1 MRNRRDDYWRRYE
14 SNYDWIRATPPPAA
28 GKPPT
33 EEQRAAAHRAW
44 AVAHRRNRQA
54 EDTADRPI
62 RPLDVLMIR
71 CTGTPPNQPIDSMY
85 LVEPSGQVL
94 LGPSYGRV
102 GLEGQTPEQAEATVQ
117 EQLSVTLSHAVVEL
131 TAFGHARWQFAEPKT
146 PYGIAPNDR
155 LRILVYGTPAEHPI
169 DGEFV
174 VGSNGTV
181 SFGWKYRSVSVKGL
195 DPQDAEQAIAEKL
208 KETLS
213 HPAVEVSVTLSGWE
227 TDRYLPADR
236 GSPK

>member
-33 EEQRAAAHRAW
+33 EEQRTAAHRAW

-62 RPLDVLMIR
+62 RPLDVLMIDVR
-71 CTGTPPNQPIDSMY
+71 AHRPNQPIDSMY

-131 TAFGHARWQFAEPKT
+131 TAFGHARWQFAEPGKRPT
-146 PYGIAPNDR
+146 ALPPTIA
-155 LRILVYGTPAEHPI
+155 
-169 DGEFV
+169 
-174 VGSNGTV
+174 
-181 SFGWKYRSVSVKGL
+181 
-195 DPQDAEQAIAEKL
+195 
-208 KETLS
+208 
-213 HPAVEVSVTLSGWE
+213 
-227 TDRYLPADR
+227 
-236 GSPK
+236 